1 MDEKNI
7 SQEFRLENT
16 EEIKNYFIEEINKYK
31 LMSEK
36 HKEVSTTLNCIEHFL
51 ILISVITGCV
61 SVTAFASLVGIPI
74 GITST
79 AVG

>member
-16 EEIKNYFIEEINKYK
+16 EEIKNYFTEEISKYE

-36 HKEVSTTLNCIEHFL
+36 HKEVSTTLNCIERFL

>member
-16 EEIKNYFIEEINKYK
+16 DEIKNYFIEEINKYE

>member
-1 MDEKNI
+1 MDEKYI

-16 EEIKNYFIEEINKYK
+16 EEIKNYFIEEINKYE

-36 HKEVSTTLNCIEHFL
+36 HKEVSTTLNCNEHFL